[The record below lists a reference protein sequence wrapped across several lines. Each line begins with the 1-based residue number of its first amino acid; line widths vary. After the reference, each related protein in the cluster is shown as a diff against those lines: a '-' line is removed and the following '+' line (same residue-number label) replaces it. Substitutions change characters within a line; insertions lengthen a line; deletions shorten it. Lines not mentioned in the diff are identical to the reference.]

1 MRKLALKKIFF
12 ILICSIFIATNSFSQ
27 ESKTT
32 VIQDPSFSR
41 LLKEK
46 QQINNS
52 LNIEDFYKIQIYYG
66 DRENAKKN
74 LMTFKRDFKEIDG
87 TILYTNPTYK
97 VWVGSFKLRIQAEK
111 VLVEVKKKYPTAFL
125 IKKGK

>member
-1 MRKLALKKIFF
+1 MRKLALKKIFY
-12 ILICSIFIATNSFSQ
+12 ILISCFFITTNSFSQ
-27 ESKTT
+27 ESKTI
-32 VIQDPSFSR
+32 VIEDPSFSK

-46 QQINNS
+46 QQINSS
-52 LNIEDFYKIQIYYG
+52 LNTDDFYKIQIYYG
-66 DRENAKKN
+66 DKENAKKN
-74 LMTFKRDFKEIDG
+74 LMSFKRDFKEIDG

-111 VLVEVKKKYPTAFL
+111 VLLEVKKKYPTAFL

>member
-12 ILICSIFIATNSFSQ
+12 ILICCVFITTNSFSQ

-32 VIQDPSFSR
+32 VVQDPSFSK

-52 LNIEDFYKIQIYYG
+52 LNVDDFYKIQIYYG
-66 DRENAKKN
+66 DKENAKKN
-74 LMTFKRDFKEIDG
+74 LVGFKRDFKEIDG
-87 TILYTNPTYK
+87 TIIYTNPTYK

-111 VLVEVKKKYPTAFL
+111 VLVDIKKKYPTAFL